1 MKWVQ
6 EQLSQCVVGQNG
18 NVSAAAFTLWW
29 VTPIVQA
36 KWNKRAATYWSEDTA
51 TAKALAEELG
61 QGSDDADDLVRCSK
75 KNLATE
81 LGPKIALPI
90 PTKARART
98 ASVEPTMSLD
108 EVVVKDCKIQ
118 SLAPG
123 LISVASCDTDQE
135 ESLALKL
142 MRFDP
147 TKPKSPLLP
156 PQQASTNMRFLSLL
170 RNVRR
175 LESQYAET
183 GKHGRMLAS
192 TIVELPAF
200 TYTPVSTNTTAPHG
214 AERCAICLCDFTD
227 SQELRVLPCF
237 HTYHSWC
244 IDKWLLGHAKCPVC
258 ILTP

>member
-147 TKPKSPLLP
+147 TKPK
-156 PQQASTNMRFLSLL
+156 RYIEEFSLIL
-170 RNVRR
+170 
-175 LESQYAET
+175 
-183 GKHGRMLAS
+183 
-192 TIVELPAF
+192 
-200 TYTPVSTNTTAPHG
+200 
-214 AERCAICLCDFTD
+214 IC
-227 SQELRVLPCF
+227 
-237 HTYHSWC
+237 H
-244 IDKWLLGHAKCPVC
+244 
-258 ILTP
+258 

>member
-6 EQLSQCVVGQNG
+6 EKLSQCVVGQNG
-18 NVSAAAFTLWW
+18 NVSAAACTLWW
-29 VTPIVQA
+29 LTPIVQA

-123 LISVASCDTDQE
+123 LIS
-135 ESLALKL
+135 
-142 MRFDP
+142 
-147 TKPKSPLLP
+147 
-156 PQQASTNMRFLSLL
+156 
-170 RNVRR
+170 
-175 LESQYAET
+175 T

-214 AERCAICLCDFTD
+214 AARYAKSRLCVD
-227 SQELRVLPCF
+227 
-237 HTYHSWC
+237 
-244 IDKWLLGHAKCPVC
+244 
-258 ILTP
+258 